1 MRYFQIIKESKT
13 DTADVF
19 PVEKTTKKVGVRSLY
34 VIQLQRRP
42 DRCTQRLKCNKQG
55 TPVLFGGYKTRN
67 NLRLNYLE
75 ALKEKER

>member
-1 MRYFQIIKESKT
+1 MRMRYFQIIKESKT

-42 DRCTQRLKCNKQG
+42 DRCT
-55 TPVLFGGYKTRN
+55 
-67 NLRLNYLE
+67 
-75 ALKEKER
+75 